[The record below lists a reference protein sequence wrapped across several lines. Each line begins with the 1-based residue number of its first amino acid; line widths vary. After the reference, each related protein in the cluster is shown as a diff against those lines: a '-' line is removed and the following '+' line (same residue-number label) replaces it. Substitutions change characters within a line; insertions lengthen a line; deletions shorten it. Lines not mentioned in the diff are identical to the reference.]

1 MEMQENDDQSPVD
14 FYAHVEESVSSCKAD
29 CGYTSCSTTTEECS
43 TSSEMPPFMTDDL
56 DTTFPHGAQDE
67 QQHVVIFDKDDEAA
81 CDDLLMDILSG
92 DGDADVSGDG
102 FLSLLTDDCMP
113 AASPVC
119 GSTPSKSFVKEEMT
133 F

>member
-1 MEMQENDDQSPVD
+1 MEMEEDDHKSPVD
-14 FYAHVEESVSSCKAD
+14 LCDHGEANGSSCKAD
-29 CGYTSCSTTTEECS
+29 CGYTSSSTTTEECS

-56 DTTFPHGAQDE
+56 DTTLPHGVPDE

-81 CDDLLMDILSG
+81 CDDLLKDILSG

-102 FLSLLTDDCMP
+102 FLSLLSDDCMSE
-113 AASPVC
+113 ASPVC
-119 GSTPSKSFVKEEMT
+119 GSTSSKSFVKQEMT